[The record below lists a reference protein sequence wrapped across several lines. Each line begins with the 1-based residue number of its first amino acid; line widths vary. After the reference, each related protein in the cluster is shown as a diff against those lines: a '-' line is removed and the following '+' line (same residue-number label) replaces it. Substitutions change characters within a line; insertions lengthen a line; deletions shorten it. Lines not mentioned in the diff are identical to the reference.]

1 MDSARQIAH
10 DLNNIAFVISGYA
23 QRIEEELPKA
33 DPLQQDLQAILGEI
47 PRLTAVVDRIRSL
60 GGEPPDPVYPSEQVV
75 HATSSKPRILLVEDE
90 AAVRELLR
98 LALERRGYHVDTGCT
113 GAEGLELCD
122 TLAPPDL
129 LITDLIL
136 PGATGPVIVERMR
149 RRAPDVKVL
158 LMSGYAEH
166 PLLEAV
172 HSAGEPIL
180 VKPFEIAS
188 FSETVDRLLATA

>member
-1 MDSARQIAH
+1 MDSARRLAH

-23 QRIEEELPKA
+23 QRIEEELPK
-33 DPLQQDLQAILGEI
+33 DHPLQHDVQAILSEI
-47 PRLTAVVDRIRSL
+47 PRLTAVVDRIRRL
-60 GGEPPDPVYPSEQVV
+60 GGEPSEPSYPSDLVV
-75 HATSSKPRILLVEDE
+75 ETTRPRLLLGEDE
-90 AAVRELLR
+90 PAVRDLLR

-136 PGATGPVIVERMR
+136 PGATGPVIIERMR
-149 RRAPDVKVL
+149 QRAPDVKVL

-166 PLLEAV
+166 PLLDAV
-172 HSAGEPIL
+172 HAAGEPCL

-188 FSETVDRLLATA
+188 FSDTVARLLGEVA